1 MPEFAARSRFLVL
14 ALLPALAACATAVPQ
29 AGQPQGATR
38 PVARVPAVRIPPTQ
52 PAPSATGFR
61 PARIMDL
68 PGLDGIIGA
77 ARDGLVARFGQPR
90 LDVVEG
96 DVRKLQF
103 VGTACVLDVYLYPPA
118 PGAEPRATYVDARR
132 SSDGLDV
139 DRASC
144 AAALQR

>member
-1 MPEFAARSRFLVL
+1 MPEFAARSRILIL
-14 ALLPALAACATAVPQ
+14 GLLPALAACATAVPQ

-38 PVARVPAVRIPPTQ
+38 PGVRAPAVRIPPTQ

-61 PARIMDL
+61 SAKVMNL

-77 ARDGLVARFGQPR
+77 ERAGLLSRFGQPR

-103 VGTACVLDVYLYPPA
+103 VGTACVLDIFLYPPV

-139 DRASC
+139 DRAAC

>member
-1 MPEFAARSRFLVL
+1 MLKVAARSKFLVA

-29 AGQPQGATR
+29 AGRPQGAMR
-38 PVARVPAVRIPPTQ
+38 PVVRTPAVRIPPTQ

-61 PARIMDL
+61 PARVMNL

-77 ARDGLVARFGQPR
+77 ERSGLLARFGQPR

-103 VGTACVLDVYLYPPA
+103 VGTACVLDVFLYPPA

-139 DRASC
+139 DRAAC

>member
-1 MPEFAARSRFLVL
+1 
-14 ALLPALAACATAVPQ
+14 
-29 AGQPQGATR
+29 
-38 PVARVPAVRIPPTQ
+38 
-52 PAPSATGFR
+52 
-61 PARIMDL
+61 MDL
-68 PGLDGIIGA
+68 PGLSGIIGA
-77 ARDGLVARFGQPR
+77 DRSGLLARFGQPR

-103 VGTACVLDVYLYPPA
+103 VGTACVLDVFLYPPA

-139 DRASC
+139 DRAAC

>member
-1 MPEFAARSRFLVL
+1 MSRVAARSRFLIA

-29 AGQPQGATR
+29 TGQTQGATR
-38 PVARVPAVRIPPTQ
+38 PVVRAPAVRIPPTQ

-61 PARIMDL
+61 PAKVMDL
-68 PGLDGIIGA
+68 PGLSGIIGA
-77 ARDGLVARFGQPR
+77 DRSGLLARFGQPR

-103 VGTACVLDVYLYPPA
+103 VGTACVLDVFLYPPA

-139 DRASC
+139 DRAAC